1 MLRQRAQSEVGDG
14 SIPFFL
20 RTIVAI
26 VSYVVCLFKKCAYDM
41 FSQERIHPYSSTTN
55 SFLNLPCP
63 IIYQT
68 TPFLWLRIMAFVK
81 IRNKQLATFIL
92 CSVEIMKDIKWF
104 LLVLFAAM
112 ASFAQMWVSLTFDQ
126 HQSESQYYMEGYLK
140 AYTMMLGDLDVDAL
154 RTHPLVSILFVIY
167 TFGVTIVL
175 LNILIAI
182 VSDSYQSSFSTS
194 KMMLGKARVMFVSEL
209 LSLKTFHQMWMD
221 GKTGTTR
228 RNVNY
233 LFGIIAIIHSYMIVT
248 TINLKL
254 SSGIFSTLDTI
265 SSNVVDV
272 EAVVVFSLLLL
283 MIFFMKITIAYVLEN
298 FNDTGGLKQVQTK
311 SISRFQRGVN
321 WFVVRTFSALSS
333 SFDSLFDREDNRNE
347 FGSSPASQEHRTDK
361 AIQRSIEKSR
371 KNLKSEMKGM
381 LDQLQLTLREM
392 EEKNQAQM
400 NVLAESQQLMMQAIA
415 HNQDGIHDHG
425 DDHLVEQYLDDEVI
439 SNASSI
445 SLDELGKVVAEA
457 ERLTATK
464 RSDIK

>member
-1 MLRQRAQSEVGDG
+1 
-14 SIPFFL
+14 
-20 RTIVAI
+20 
-26 VSYVVCLFKKCAYDM
+26 
-41 FSQERIHPYSSTTN
+41 
-55 SFLNLPCP
+55 
-63 IIYQT
+63 
-68 TPFLWLRIMAFVK
+68 MAFVK

-182 VSDSYQSSFSTS
+182 VSDSYQNSFSTS

-209 LSLKTFHQMWMD
+209 LSLKTFHQMWMN

-254 SSGIFSTLDTI
+254 RSGIFSTLDTI

-272 EAVVVFSLLLL
+272 EAVVIFSLLLF
-283 MIFFMKITIAYVLEN
+283 MIFFMKVTIAYVLEN
-298 FNDTGGLKQVQTK
+298 FNDTGGLKQVPTK

-371 KNLKSEMKGM
+371 KNIKSEMKGM
-381 LDQLQLTLREM
+381 LDQIQLTLREM
-392 EEKNQAQM
+392 EEKHLAQM
-400 NVLAESQQLMMQAIA
+400 NALAESQQLMMQAIT
-415 HNQDGIHDHG
+415 HNQDENGVVVNGIHD
-425 DDHLVEQYLDDEVI
+425 DEDHLVEQEDDELI

-445 SLDELGKVVAEA
+445 SLDELGKLVVEA
-457 ERLTATK
+457 EKLTATK